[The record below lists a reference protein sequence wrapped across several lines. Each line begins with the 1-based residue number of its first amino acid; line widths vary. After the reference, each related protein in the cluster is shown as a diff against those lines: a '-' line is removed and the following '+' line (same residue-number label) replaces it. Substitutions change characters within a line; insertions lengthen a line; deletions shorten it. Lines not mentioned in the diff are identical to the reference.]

1 MFDRAVDVLR
11 QSEAAIVRIQ
21 NERLR
26 RMLDLCARGHSY
38 YQRRWAEAGIDIASI
53 RGVADLARLPF
64 TPKRD
69 LMSDPESFRL
79 QVPEL
84 PLHERILWDVGY
96 TTGSTGDPTPVY
108 NTTHDYHAYL
118 FQSRRVA
125 EISGMRSSDVIANLF
140 PLTAAPMGAFVRS
153 AANAYAMG
161 ATIFVDS
168 DCIVLGSLDRMA
180 DALAHCDMAMVG
192 ELLTVENEQTHHG
205 FSTRALMGAI
215 LYLPFRVINRAQFL
229 DANVPWATGLF
240 EVKEHAT
247 AIGLAVLPAYW
258 AVWRE
263 PSAGSAR
270 KALTTFL
277 AVATW
282 WNLLVGHVDGVVGL
296 LSAY

>member
-125 EISGMRSSDVIANLF
+125 EISGDTASPIGAIQGAPCRCGPPIGVRS
-140 PLTAAPMGAFVRS
+140 GAFRS
-153 AANAYAMG
+153 G
-161 ATIFVDS
+161 A
-168 DCIVLGSLDRMA
+168 
-180 DALAHCDMAMVG
+180 
-192 ELLTVENEQTHHG
+192 
-205 FSTRALMGAI
+205 
-215 LYLPFRVINRAQFL
+215 
-229 DANVPWATGLF
+229 PWA
-240 EVKEHAT
+240 
-247 AIGLAVLPAYW
+247 
-258 AVWRE
+258 
-263 PSAGSAR
+263 
-270 KALTTFL
+270 
-277 AVATW
+277 
-282 WNLLVGHVDGVVGL
+282 
-296 LSAY
+296 